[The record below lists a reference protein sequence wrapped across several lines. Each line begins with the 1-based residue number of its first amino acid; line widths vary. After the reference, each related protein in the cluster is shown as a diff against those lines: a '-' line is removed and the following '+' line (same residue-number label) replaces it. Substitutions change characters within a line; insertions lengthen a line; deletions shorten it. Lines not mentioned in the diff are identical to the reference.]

1 MRTDKEHL
9 TDRLAVVHRKKPDRI
24 NDPGP
29 LLRAML
35 PCRKAM
41 IDAMI
46 SVKPMG
52 TAYHALSM
60 VVSAIDALATLLIGR
75 EGYFWATG
83 STPVNRAND
92 ETAIDRKTDGNEG
105 CNLP

>member
-1 MRTDKEHL
+1 MGLES
-9 TDRLAVVHRKKPDRI
+9 LAVVYRKKPDRI
-24 NDPGP
+24 DDPGP
-29 LLRAML
+29 ILRAML

-41 IDAMI
+41 IDAMS
-46 SVKPMG
+46 SVKPLG
-52 TAYHALSM
+52 VLYHGLSM

-92 ETAIDRKTDGNEG
+92 EIPIDHKTDGIKDHD
-105 CNLP
+105 LA